1 MVFSSNFPLIN
12 PRTFVPKDVTP
23 NAWSI
28 DLTTTNWLI
37 GIVAKNKSQIETL
50 VLYFYK
56 FASLFV
62 TTAGCCLMEIDLVA
76 AQLF

>member
-1 MVFSSNFPLIN
+1 MLRQMHGPLI
-12 PRTFVPKDVTP
+12 
-23 NAWSI
+23 
-28 DLTTTNWLI
+28 WLPQT
-37 GIVAKNKSQIETL
+37 GWLVLWQKNKSQIETL

>member
-1 MVFSSNFPLIN
+1 M
-12 PRTFVPKDVTP
+12 PKDVTP

-37 GIVAKNKSQIETL
+37 GIVAKKNKSQIETL
-50 VLYFYK
+50 VLHFYK